1 MALVSLRND
10 PVGVL
15 SLQDAL
21 AQMLGRPV
29 PPWDLGTSSPSVF
42 PPVNV
47 FSDKDGGLVIRA
59 EAPGVDPATLDIN
72 VEPER
77 VTIAGERKGHDD
89 GGNGFHRRERRF
101 GRFSRSVRLP
111 PDLDPDKTAATYRD
125 GMLTI
130 RIEKAEAAKPRRI
143 TVAH

>member
-10 PVGVL
+10 PFGVS

-21 AQMLGRPV
+21 AELLGRPA
-29 PPWDLGTSSPSVF
+29 PPWLFGPSSATVF

-47 FSDKDGGLVIRA
+47 FTDAEGALVVRA
-59 EAPGVDPATLDIN
+59 EAPGIDPAKLQID

-77 VTIAGERKGHDD
+77 VTIAGEREGAARGSD
-89 GGNGFHRRERRF
+89 GFHRRERRF
-101 GRFSRSVRLP
+101 GRFSRSIQLP
-111 PDLDPDKTAATYRD
+111 PDLDPDKTTASYRD

-130 RIEKAEAAKPRRI
+130 RIEKAEASKPRRI
-143 TVAH
+143 SVAH